1 MLHGVAKTVLTV
13 VLMMA
18 GCTAG
23 YFGTATYYEKHP
35 QTLAQSH
42 ECDSTTASICY
53 AKRDTLLAISPKE
66 NWKTWKIKEQEFQT
80 KTKESTD
87 TPKTQD
93 FKDLKTNISS
103 IESSKLTGNQLRETC
118 KKAYEKSNTDSD
130 KTNIETDIEA
140 YCKR

>member
-80 KTKESTD
+80 KTKESTNE
-87 TPKTQD
+87 PKSTD
-93 FKDLKTNISS
+93 FQTLKTTIANADP
-103 IESSKLTGNQLRETC
+103 SKLTGDKLRETC
-118 KKAYEKSNTDSD
+118 KKAYETSSTDANQA
-130 KTNIETDIEA
+130 NINLDIEA